1 MKRSRSRLSFD
12 RLFRQA
18 TSLVMTALCAKSLC
32 LLGEILTL
40 PPGSPALT
48 SVPGRIESVA
58 GGLALYLAAAV
69 VAAQARK
76 AGGAS

>member
-1 MKRSRSRLSFD
+1 MKPSFS

-18 TSLVMTALCAKSLC
+18 TAFVMTALCAKSLC

-48 SVPGRIESVA
+48 SVPGQIESVA